1 MTDTRNEL
9 RYVARILTR
18 DLETLAKEI
27 EAYPDDASLWALPPG
42 ASNSGGNLALH
53 LVGNLQHF
61 IGAQLGGTGY
71 VRDRDAE
78 FGSRNVPR
86 AMLVELVRV
95 TIDVVNRTVPL
106 LQTDT
111 LAADFPL
118 PVANHLVNTEEFLLH
133 LAVHFTYHLGQL
145 DYHRKLVT
153 GKATGVGALSPAGLQ
168 SARRASG

>member
-1 MTDTRNEL
+1 MTDTRDEL

-27 EAYPDDASLWALPPG
+27 EAYPDEVSVWALPPG

-61 IGAQLGGTGY
+61 IGAQLGGSGY

-86 AMLVELVRV
+86 SKLLELVRT

-106 LQTDT
+106 LRPDT
-111 LAADFPL
+111 LAADYPL
-118 PVANHLVNTEEFLLH
+118 PVANSRVKTEEFLLH

-153 GKATGVGALSPAGLQ
+153 GNAKLG
-168 SARRASG
+168 RA